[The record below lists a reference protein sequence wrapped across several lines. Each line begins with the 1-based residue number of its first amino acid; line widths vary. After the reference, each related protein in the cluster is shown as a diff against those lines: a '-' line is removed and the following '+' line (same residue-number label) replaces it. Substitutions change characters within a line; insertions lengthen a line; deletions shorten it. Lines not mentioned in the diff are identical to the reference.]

1 MNWAIARYTRS
12 SGWAMT
18 GSIDHGL
25 CAPERANKF
34 SNFCVRG
41 GSSGHWS
48 EDVIGSAEGE
58 SF

>member
-1 MNWAIARYTRS
+1 VGDEGA
-12 SGWAMT
+12 
-18 GSIDHGL
+18 IDHGL